1 MEFSNTLPVIVV
13 DIIPSQTDD
22 VQKTVV
28 ACYYQCLIDFG
39 NFCLSLISFCVLVI
53 LPLIE
58 FVIGIVYLN
67 ECSMNFYIPIYL
79 IVSGLISSII
89 LIFVILGVTK
99 ISNIE
104 YLKFIFFF

>member
-1 MEFSNTLPVIVV
+1 MEFSNTLPVTVV
-13 DIIPSQTDD
+13 DIPPSQTDD
-22 VQKTVV
+22 VQKTIV

-39 NFCLSLISFCVLVI
+39 NFCLSLISFCVLII

-89 LIFVILGVTK
+89 FIFVILGVTK
-99 ISNIE
+99 KKPIE
-104 YLKFIFFF
+104 HRIF